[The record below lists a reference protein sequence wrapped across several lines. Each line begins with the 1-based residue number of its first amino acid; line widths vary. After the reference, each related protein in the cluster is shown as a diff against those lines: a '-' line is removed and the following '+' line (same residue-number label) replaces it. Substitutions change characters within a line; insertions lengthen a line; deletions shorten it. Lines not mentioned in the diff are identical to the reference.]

1 MGLAESWVAL
11 HEGRA
16 AAGLEQLESL
26 RRLRRRETSSAHARH
41 VLSRARALLHL
52 GVDDVAAAR
61 STLRHDA
68 KPDEFGTI
76 VERARLA
83 LFEGDASEAA
93 RMLAQTRQVPQTSRE
108 RAEAAAIQV
117 AALRRTAGATTAA
130 KALAALRIQL
140 DDRELTTPVT
150 LFGPEDVELL
160 QDALA
165 TRDSGRLAT
174 AVLPATSDRPRLSA
188 RELVVLRALT
198 SGASLQSIAADL
210 SVSQNTLKTQLRSIY
225 RKLDARNRADA
236 IEQAAKHDL
245 LTDR

>member
-1 MGLAESWVAL
+1 
-11 HEGRA
+11 
-16 AAGLEQLESL
+16 
-26 RRLRRRETSSAHARH
+26 
-41 VLSRARALLHL
+41 
-52 GVDDVAAAR
+52 
-61 STLRHDA
+61 
-68 KPDEFGTI
+68 
-76 VERARLA
+76 
-83 LFEGDASEAA
+83 
-93 RMLAQTRQVPQTSRE
+93 VPQTSRE

-130 KALAALRIQL
+130 KAAAVLRIQL
-140 DDRELTTPVT
+140 DDRELTTPVA

-165 TRDSGRLAT
+165 TRDSGRLAP